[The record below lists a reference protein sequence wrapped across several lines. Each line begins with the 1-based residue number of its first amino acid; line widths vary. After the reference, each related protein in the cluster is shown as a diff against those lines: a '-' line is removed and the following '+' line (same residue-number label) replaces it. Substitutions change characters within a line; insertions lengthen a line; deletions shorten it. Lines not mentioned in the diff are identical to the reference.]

1 MRREARLLL
10 VIALFLSGAA
20 FSQDQNEQYKIR
32 AKVDLVVVPVT
43 VKGAGD
49 KLIANLK
56 KEDFTVLENGR
67 QQTLSTFS
75 SDPVPLSAAV
85 VVDTALG
92 HDALGKVQKTFP
104 ALVGAFSPFDEVAVY
119 KYDKFVTRVLNFS
132 ENSEVV
138 QTAMDKLKDIKPRTT
153 IQTDSAA
160 ARGPFS
166 IPGPVIN
173 GQAVN
178 PPAAIGVVNPIP
190 PKPSNLLNDAIYAA
204 AADLAK
210 RERSRRKMVLV
221 ISDGQNTGNDHSFD
235 ETKKTLLEV
244 GIEVYG
250 IGVDQ
255 PFPYNKTSVL
265 DDYAKQTGGDTYFV
279 DSVQSIE
286 RSYADATEEARN
298 QYVLAYVSNNEVAG
312 EGPVFRDLQIK
323 VAGGSMKALYRKGYY
338 QYP

>member
-1 MRREARLLL
+1 
-10 VIALFLSGAA
+10 
-20 FSQDQNEQYKIR
+20 
-32 AKVDLVVVPVT
+32 
-43 VKGAGD
+43 VKGGGGQ
-49 KLIANLK
+49 LITNLK
-56 KEDFTVLENGR
+56 KEDFTVLEDGR
-67 QQTLSTFS
+67 LQTLSTFS
-75 SDPVPLSAAV
+75 VDPVPLSAAV
-85 VVDTALG
+85 VVDTGLG

-119 KYDKFVTRVLNFS
+119 KYDKFVTRVLDFS

-138 QTAMDKLKDIKPRTT
+138 QTAMDKLKDIQPRT
-153 IQTDSAA
+153 IPTDSAA
-160 ARGPFS
+160 VRGPFS

-173 GQAVN
+173 GQAVV
-178 PPAAIGVVNPIP
+178 PPAAMGVINQVP
-190 PKPSNLLNDAIYAA
+190 PKPSNVLNDAIYTA

-244 GIEVYG
+244 GIEVYSV
-250 IGVDQ
+250 GVDQ
-255 PFPYNKTSVL
+255 PFPYSKTSVL

-279 DSVQSIE
+279 DSIKSIE

-298 QYVLAYVSNNEVAG
+298 QYVLAYVPNNEVHG
-312 EGPVFRDLQIK
+312 ESPVFRDIQIK
-323 VAGGSMKALYRKGYY
+323 IAGANLKALHRKGYY